1 MDAEKKM
8 GRYLER
14 IGIFALTLSALPA
27 VAATHFVVVGGLGGE
42 PDYAERFAQEAEDL
56 AETATGTVG
65 AEQVALLKGAGA
77 TKAALEKS
85 LTSLVGAAKADDAV
99 VVYLIGHGSFDGKD
113 YKFNIP
119 GPDITAARLAQLLD
133 NVPAKRQ
140 LVVNMTSCSGAMLES
155 SLQKD
160 GRIIITATK
169 NGRERNATV
178 FSRYWTTA
186 FEDAEADIDKD
197 ESITVKEAYDYAVG
211 KVDTFYKSAQ
221 RLSTEHA
228 RMEGLGPETFL
239 LARLGKN
246 AALALDPKLAPLFKK
261 REELRMSIDAL
272 KLRRDGM
279 DENSYFDELQAILLE
294 LATVDIQIENAQGN
308 PAEGTT
314 PQQ

>member
-1 MDAEKKM
+1 MDAEKTM
-8 GRYLER
+8 GRYIKL
-14 IGIFALTLSALPA
+14 IGICALALSAMPA

-56 AETATGTVG
+56 AETATATVG
-65 AEQVALLKGAGA
+65 AEQVALLQGAGA
-77 TKAALEKS
+77 TKQALEKR
-85 LTSLVGAAKADDAV
+85 LTGLVTAAKADDAV
-99 VVYLIGHGSFDGKD
+99 VVYLIGHGTFDGTD

-133 NVPAKRQ
+133 NIPAKRQ

-155 SLQKD
+155 SEQKA
-160 GRIIITATK
+160 GRIVITATK

-178 FSRYWTTA
+178 FSRYWTSA
-186 FEDAEADIDKD
+186 FEDAEADLDKD
-197 ESITVKEAYDYAVG
+197 ESITVQEAYDYAVG

-228 RMEGLGPETFL
+228 RMEGPGPETFL

-246 AALALDPKLAPLFKK
+246 AALAQDPKLAPLFKK

-279 DENSYFDELQAILLE
+279 DENSYFDQLQAILLE
-294 LATVDIQIENAQGN
+294 LATVDIQIEKAQGN
-308 PAEGTT
+308 PGGGTP

>member
-1 MDAEKKM
+1 MDAEKTM

-14 IGIFALTLSALPA
+14 IAILTLALAAMPA
-27 VAATHFVVVGGLGGE
+27 AAATHFIVVGGLGGE

-56 AETATGTVG
+56 AATATNTVG

-77 TKAALEKS
+77 TRAALEKS
-85 LTSLVGAAKADDAV
+85 LNALVSAAKPDDAV
-99 VVYLIGHGSFDGKD
+99 VVYLIGHGSFDGAD

-119 GPDITAARLAQLLD
+119 GPDITATRLAQLLD
-133 NVPAKRQ
+133 NIPVERQ
-140 LVVNMTSCSGAMLES
+140 LIVNMTSCSGAMLEMS
-155 SLQKD
+155 MQKE

-178 FSRYWTTA
+178 FSRYWTSA
-186 FEDAEADIDKD
+186 FEDAEADVDKD
-197 ESITVKEAYDYAVG
+197 ESITVMEAYDYAVN
-211 KVDTFYKSAQ
+211 KVETFYKSAQ

-228 RMEGLGPETFL
+228 RIEGEGPETFL

-279 DENSYFDELQAILLE
+279 DENSYFDQLQAILLE
-294 LATVDIQIENAQGN
+294 LAAIDVQIEEAQGN
-308 PAEGTT
+308 PGGGTT
-314 PQQ
+314 PQ

>member
-1 MDAEKKM
+1 MDAEKTM

-14 IGIFALTLSALPA
+14 IGILLLTLAAMPA
-27 VAATHFVVVGGLGGE
+27 AAATHFIVVGGLGGE
-42 PDYAERFAQEAEDL
+42 PDYAERFAQEADDL
-56 AETATGTVG
+56 AETAKSTAG
-65 AEQVALLKGAGA
+65 AQQVALLKGAGA
-77 TKAALEKS
+77 TRAALEKS
-85 LTSLVGAAKADDAV
+85 LTALVSAKADDAV
-99 VVYLIGHGSFDGKD
+99 VVYLIGHGSFDGAD

-119 GPDITAARLAQLLD
+119 GPDITATRLAQLLD
-133 NVPAKRQ
+133 NLPVKRQ
-140 LVVNMTSCSGAMLES
+140 LIVNMTSCSGAMLEMS
-155 SLQKD
+155 MQKE

-186 FEDAEADIDKD
+186 FEDAEADVDKD
-197 ESITVKEAYDYAVG
+197 ESITVKEAYDYAVS

-228 RMEGLGPETFL
+228 RMEGPGPETFL

-279 DENSYFDELQAILLE
+279 DENSYFDQLQAILLQ
-294 LATVDIQIENAQGN
+294 LAAVDVQIEQAQGN
-308 PAEGTT
+308 PGGGTT
-314 PQQ
+314 PQ

>member
-1 MDAEKKM
+1 MDAEKTM
-8 GRYLER
+8 GRYIKR
-14 IGIFALTLSALPA
+14 IGILALALSAMPA

-77 TKAALEKS
+77 TRAALEQS
-85 LTSLVGAAKADDAV
+85 LTDLVAAAKAEDAV
-99 VVYLIGHGSFDGKD
+99 VIYLIGHGSFDGTD

-133 NVPAKRQ
+133 NIPAKRQ
-140 LVVNMTSCSGAMLES
+140 LVVNMTSCSGAMLEMS
-155 SLQKD
+155 MQKE

-186 FEDAEADIDKD
+186 FEDAEADVDKD
-197 ESITVKEAYDYAVG
+197 ESITVKEAYDYAVT

-228 RMEGLGPETFL
+228 RMEGPGPETFL

-272 KLRRDGM
+272 KLRRDAM
-279 DENSYFDELQAILLE
+279 DENSYFDQLQAILLQ

-308 PAEGTT
+308 PGEGTT